1 MSENKSKLERRD
13 FLKLGGAGIAASAL
27 SAGCAAVAVEQKKP
41 APIVQAPAPVAKP
54 DGHPDGSPRRKLGRT
69 GIEVPVVSMGV

>member
-1 MSENKSKLERRD
+1 MSEHKSKLERRD

-41 APIVQAPAPVAKP
+41 TAPIVQTPAAKP
-54 DGHPDGSPRRKLGRT
+54 DGHADGLARRKLGRT
-69 GIEVPVVSMGV
+69 GIEVPVVSMGS